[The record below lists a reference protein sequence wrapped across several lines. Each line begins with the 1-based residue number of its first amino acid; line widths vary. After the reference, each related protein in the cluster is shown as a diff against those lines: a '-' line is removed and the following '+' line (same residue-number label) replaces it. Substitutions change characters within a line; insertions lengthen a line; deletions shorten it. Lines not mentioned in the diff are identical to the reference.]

1 MSYQCIST
9 QEAETILQTGE
20 ATLLDIRDGAS
31 FSAGHIQDAAH
42 LTNENVAEIIS
53 GADKEKPVVIYCYH
67 GNSSKSAADY
77 FYNQGFKQ
85 SYSVDGGYEIWKL
98 TATNT

>member
-9 QEAETILQTGE
+9 QEAETILQKGE

-31 FSAGHIQDAAH
+31 FSAGHLKNAAH
-42 LTNENVAEIIS
+42 LTNENVAEII
-53 GADKEKPVVIYCYH
+53 GNADKEKPVVIYCYH
-67 GNSSKSAADY
+67 GNSSKGAADY

-85 SYSVDGGYEIWKL
+85 VYSVDGGYEVWKL
-98 TATNT
+98 TAPTA